1 MNKSKIIKWQYVT
14 KRIDEY
20 VYPGDVH
27 RVHKPLEPSLS
38 HSSSFLYLRACVQ
51 GVDKNGTVV
60 KYLYCTRDGRF
71 FVHNADGWY
80 EVLPSNMTH
89 PRNNAHC
96 GGAFDS
102 PSMSHFGHKYCH
114 RCVAFAWL
122 DRPVD
127 LQAQLMRLPSDTKWE
142 VDHLNGDHKNWTAD
156 NLEWVTDYE
165 NRRRAGIMRR
175 MRKIGL
181 DPKLLTGSQLRCI
194 YSLIEKTVNLVNMP
208 ENLVDYFLNLFQGY
222 CAIDPSPLSV
232 EQIRKNTDYALLRI
246 IRGLEAE
253 GLDAI
258 SKQYEKI
265 LNPNYQSL

>member
-1 MNKSKIIKWQYVT
+1 M
-14 KRIDEY
+14 
-20 VYPGDVH
+20 
-27 RVHKPLEPSLS
+27 
-38 HSSSFLYLRACVQ
+38 RAGCGQ
-51 GVDKNGTVV
+51 NGTVV

-71 FVHNADGWY
+71 FVHKKDGWY
-80 EVLPSNMTH
+80 ELMPHNHSRLR
-89 PRNNAHC
+89 RNKAV
-96 GGAFDS
+96 GGSAGC
-102 PSMSHFGHKYCH
+102 PQMREFGDKYCH

-127 LQAQLMRLPSDTKWE
+127 LQAQLMGLPSDTKWE

-181 DPKLLTGSQLRCI
+181 DPKLLTSRQLKCI

-258 SKQYEKI
+258 SKQYEKL